1 MTTSK
6 RRVTK
11 FMYTQQL
18 KYLNLSIEQLKDNL
32 ENDAYIQDFAMINHN
47 KDLDENNQNVA
58 EHLHVFIKLN
68 QQKTIDYVADLVDDK
83 AQYIEFFDKSKKSR
97 NEQNGYLYLLHKTKS
112 AEHKHQYS
120 IDELIVKDGSNIKE
134 KINRWIEDYENN
146 LKKYQSKRRKTV
158 VQSILN
164 DYADRIIDEKELKDS
179 LTNFELAKNKKL
191 INDIKQVLIEFDY
204 QTYLEQEK
212 YKNKQVVWIFGK
224 SGTGKSM
231 MSQLL
236 AKDYISDINDIYV
249 TSSNRDPFEDYQN
262 QKVLIIE
269 EFRNETNIGTNELLQ
284 LLDKTNGQVR
294 AGSRYSNKK
303 IMADLIIINTI
314 YEPKYFM
321 NFDEPIYQLLRRID
335 KLVKLDNQKIE
346 TLEYDYKKDDF
357 NVIKSIA
364 NNVKNMTLKKIVG
377 GNFN

>member
-1 MTTSK
+1 M
-6 RRVTK
+6 
-11 FMYTQQL
+11 
-18 KYLNLSIEQLKDNL
+18 
-32 ENDAYIQDFAMINHN
+32 
-47 KDLDENNQNVA
+47 
-58 EHLHVFIKLN
+58 
-68 QQKTIDYVADLVDDK
+68 
-83 AQYIEFFDKSKKSR
+83 
-97 NEQNGYLYLLHKTKS
+97 
-112 AEHKHQYS
+112 
-120 IDELIVKDGSNIKE
+120 
-134 KINRWIEDYENN
+134 
-146 LKKYQSKRRKTV
+146 
-158 VQSILN
+158 
-164 DYADRIIDEKELKDS
+164 
-179 LTNFELAKNKKL
+179 ELAKNKKL
-191 INDIKQVLIEFDY
+191 INDIKQVLIEFDF
-204 QTYLEQEK
+204 QTYLEQER

-224 SGTGKSM
+224 SSTGKSM

-269 EFRNETNIGTNELLQ
+269 EFRNETNISTNELLQ

-294 AGSRYSNKK
+294 VGSRYSNKK

-346 TLEYDYKKDDF
+346 TLEYDSKKDDF

-364 NNVKNMTLKKIVG
+364 NNVENMTLKKILG
-377 GNFN
+377 DDFK

>member
-6 RRVTK
+6 RRITK

-83 AQYIEFFDKSKKSR
+83 AQYIEFFDKSNKSR

-120 IDELIVKDGSNIKE
+120 IDDLIVKDGSNIKE

-179 LTNFELAKNKKL
+179 LTNLELAKNKKL
-191 INDIKQVLIEFDY
+191 INDIKQVLIEFDF
-204 QTYLEQEK
+204 QTYLEQER

-224 SGTGKSM
+224 SSTGKSM

-294 AGSRYSNKK
+294 VGSRYSNKK

-346 TLEYDYKKDDF
+346 TLEYDSKKDDF

-364 NNVKNMTLKKIVG
+364 NNVENMTLKKILG
-377 GNFN
+377 DDFK

>member
-6 RRVTK
+6 RRITK

-58 EHLHVFIKLN
+58 EHLHVFIKFN

-83 AQYIEFFDKSKKSR
+83 AQYIEFFDKSNKSR

-120 IDELIVKDGSNIKE
+120 IDDLIVKDGSNIKE

-179 LTNFELAKNKKL
+179 LTNLELAKNKKL
-191 INDIKQVLIEFDY
+191 INDIKQVLIEFDF
-204 QTYLEQEK
+204 QTYLEQER
-212 YKNKQVVWIFGK
+212 YKNKQVIWIFGE
-224 SGTGKSM
+224 SSTGKSM

-294 AGSRYSNKK
+294 VGSRYSNKK

-346 TLEYDYKKDDF
+346 TLEYDSKKDDF

-364 NNVKNMTLKKIVG
+364 NNVENMTLKKILG
-377 GNFN
+377 DDFK

>member
-6 RRVTK
+6 RRITK

-83 AQYIEFFDKSKKSR
+83 AQYIEFFDKSNKSR

-120 IDELIVKDGSNIKE
+120 VDDLIVKDGSNIKE

-179 LTNFELAKNKKL
+179 LTNLELAKNKKL
-191 INDIKQVLIEFDY
+191 INDIKQVLIEFDF
-204 QTYLEQEK
+204 QTYLEQER

-224 SGTGKSM
+224 SSTGKSM

-294 AGSRYSNKK
+294 VGSRYSNKK

-346 TLEYDYKKDDF
+346 TLEYDSKKDDF

-364 NNVKNMTLKKIVG
+364 NNVENMTLKKILG
-377 GNFN
+377 DDFK

>member
-6 RRVTK
+6 RRITK

-83 AQYIEFFDKSKKSR
+83 AQYIEFFDKSNKSR

-120 IDELIVKDGSNIKE
+120 IDDLIVKDGSNIKE

-179 LTNFELAKNKKL
+179 LTNLELAKNKKL
-191 INDIKQVLIEFDY
+191 INDIKQVLIEFDF
-204 QTYLEQEK
+204 QTYLEQER

-224 SGTGKSM
+224 SSTGKSM

-294 AGSRYSNKK
+294 VGSRYSNKK

-346 TLEYDYKKDDF
+346 TLEYDSKKDDF

-364 NNVKNMTLKKIVG
+364 NNVENMTLKKILG
-377 GNFN
+377 YDFK

>member
-6 RRVTK
+6 RRITK

-83 AQYIEFFDKSKKSR
+83 AQYIEFFDKSNKNR

-120 IDELIVKDGSNIKE
+120 VDDLIVKDGSNIKE

-179 LTNFELAKNKKL
+179 LTNLELAKNKKL
-191 INDIKQVLIEFDY
+191 INDIKQVLIEFDF
-204 QTYLEQEK
+204 QTYLEQER
-212 YKNKQVVWIFGK
+212 YKNKQVIWIFGE
-224 SGTGKSM
+224 SSTGKSM

-262 QKVLIIE
+262 LLVLIIE
-269 EFRNETNIGTNELLQ
+269 EFRNETNISTNELLQ

-346 TLEYDYKKDDF
+346 TLEYDSKKDDF

-364 NNVKNMTLKKIVG
+364 NNVENMTLKKILG
-377 GNFN
+377 DDFK

>member
-6 RRVTK
+6 RRITK

-83 AQYIEFFDKSKKSR
+83 AQYIEFFDKSNKNR

-120 IDELIVKDGSNIKE
+120 VDDLIVKDGSNIKE

-179 LTNFELAKNKKL
+179 LTNLELAKNKKL
-191 INDIKQVLIEFDY
+191 INDIKQVLIEFDF
-204 QTYLEQEK
+204 QTYLEQER
-212 YKNKQVVWIFGK
+212 YKNKQVIWIFGE
-224 SGTGKSM
+224 SSTGKSM

-269 EFRNETNIGTNELLQ
+269 EFRNETNISTNELLQ

-346 TLEYDYKKDDF
+346 TLEYDSKKDDF

-364 NNVKNMTLKKIVG
+364 NNVENMTLKKILG
-377 GNFN
+377 DDFK

>member
-83 AQYIEFFDKSKKSR
+83 AQYIEFFDKSNKSR

-179 LTNFELAKNKKL
+179 LTNLELAKNKKL
-191 INDIKQVLIEFDY
+191 INDIKQVLIEFDF
-204 QTYLEQEK
+204 QTYLEQER
-212 YKNKQVVWIFGK
+212 YKNKQVIWIFGK

-269 EFRNETNIGTNELLQ
+269 EFRNETNISTNELLQ

-294 AGSRYSNKK
+294 AGSRYNNKK

-346 TLEYDYKKDDF
+346 TLEYDSKKDDF

-364 NNVKNMTLKKIVG
+364 NNVENMTLKKILG
-377 GNFN
+377 DDFK

>member
-6 RRVTK
+6 RRITK

-83 AQYIEFFDKSKKSR
+83 AQYIEFFDKSNKNR

-120 IDELIVKDGSNIKE
+120 VDDLIVKDGSNIKE
-134 KINRWIEDYENN
+134 KINRWIEDYESN

-179 LTNFELAKNKKL
+179 LTNLELAKNKKL
-191 INDIKQVLIEFDY
+191 INDIKQVLIEFDF
-204 QTYLEQEK
+204 QTYLEQER

-224 SGTGKSM
+224 SSTGKSM

-294 AGSRYSNKK
+294 VGSRYSNKK

-346 TLEYDYKKDDF
+346 TLEYDSKKDDF

-364 NNVKNMTLKKIVG
+364 NNVENMTLKKILG
-377 GNFN
+377 DDFK

>member
-6 RRVTK
+6 RRITK

-83 AQYIEFFDKSKKSR
+83 AQYIEFFDKSNKNR

-120 IDELIVKDGSNIKE
+120 VDDLIVKDGSNIKE

-179 LTNFELAKNKKL
+179 LTNLELAKNKKL
-191 INDIKQVLIEFDY
+191 INDIKQVLIEFDF
-204 QTYLEQEK
+204 QTYLEQER

-224 SGTGKSM
+224 SSTGKSM

-294 AGSRYSNKK
+294 VGSRYSNKK

-346 TLEYDYKKDDF
+346 TLEYDSKKDDF

-364 NNVKNMTLKKIVG
+364 NNVENMTLKKILG
-377 GNFN
+377 DDFK

>member
-6 RRVTK
+6 RRITK

-18 KYLNLSIEQLKDNL
+18 KYLNLSIEQLKNNL

-83 AQYIEFFDKSKKSR
+83 AQYIEFFDKSNKSR

-120 IDELIVKDGSNIKE
+120 VDDLIVKDGSNIKE

-179 LTNFELAKNKKL
+179 LTNLELAKNKKL
-191 INDIKQVLIEFDY
+191 INDIKQVLIEFDF
-204 QTYLEQEK
+204 QTYLEQER
-212 YKNKQVVWIFGK
+212 YKNKQVVWIFGE
-224 SGTGKSM
+224 SSTGKSM

-269 EFRNETNIGTNELLQ
+269 EFRNETNISTNELLQ

-346 TLEYDYKKDDF
+346 TLEYDSKKDDF

-364 NNVKNMTLKKIVG
+364 NNVENMTLKKILG
-377 GNFN
+377 DDFK

>member
-6 RRVTK
+6 RRITK

-83 AQYIEFFDKSKKSR
+83 AQYIEFFDKSNKSR

-120 IDELIVKDGSNIKE
+120 IDDLIVKDGSNIKE

-179 LTNFELAKNKKL
+179 LTNLELAKNKKL
-191 INDIKQVLIEFDY
+191 INDIKQVLIEFDF
-204 QTYLEQEK
+204 QTYLEQER
-212 YKNKQVVWIFGK
+212 YKNKQVIWIFGK
-224 SGTGKSM
+224 SSTGKSM

-294 AGSRYSNKK
+294 VGSRYSNKK

-346 TLEYDYKKDDF
+346 TLEYDSKKDDF

-364 NNVKNMTLKKIVG
+364 NNVENMTLKKILG
-377 GNFN
+377 DDFK

>member
-6 RRVTK
+6 RRITK

-83 AQYIEFFDKSKKSR
+83 AQYIEFFDKSNKNR

-120 IDELIVKDGSNIKE
+120 VNDLIVKDGSNIKE

-179 LTNFELAKNKKL
+179 LTNLELAKNKKL
-191 INDIKQVLIEFDY
+191 INDIKQVLIEFDF
-204 QTYLEQEK
+204 QTYLEQER
-212 YKNKQVVWIFGK
+212 YKNKQVVWIFGE
-224 SGTGKSM
+224 SSTGKSM

-269 EFRNETNIGTNELLQ
+269 EFRNETNISTNELLQ

-346 TLEYDYKKDDF
+346 TLEYDSKKDDF

-364 NNVKNMTLKKIVG
+364 NNVENMTFKKILG
-377 GNFN
+377 DDFK

>member
-1 MTTSK
+1 LTTSK
-6 RRVTK
+6 RRITK

-83 AQYIEFFDKSKKSR
+83 AQYIEFFDKSNKNR

-120 IDELIVKDGSNIKE
+120 VDDLIVKDGSNIKE

-179 LTNFELAKNKKL
+179 LTNLELAKNKKL
-191 INDIKQVLIEFDY
+191 INDIKQVLIEFDF
-204 QTYLEQEK
+204 QTYLEQER

-224 SGTGKSM
+224 SSTGKSM

-269 EFRNETNIGTNELLQ
+269 EFRNETNISTNELLQ

-346 TLEYDYKKDDF
+346 TLEYDSKKDDF

-364 NNVKNMTLKKIVG
+364 NNVENMTLKKILG
-377 GNFN
+377 DDFK

>member
-6 RRVTK
+6 RRITK

-83 AQYIEFFDKSKKSR
+83 AQYIEFFDKSNKSR

-120 IDELIVKDGSNIKE
+120 IDDLIVKDGSNIKE

-179 LTNFELAKNKKL
+179 LTNLELAKNKKL
-191 INDIKQVLIEFDY
+191 INDIKQVLIEFDF
-204 QTYLEQEK
+204 QTYLEQER
-212 YKNKQVVWIFGK
+212 YKNKQVIWIFGE
-224 SGTGKSM
+224 SSTGKSM

-294 AGSRYSNKK
+294 VGSRYSNKK

-346 TLEYDYKKDDF
+346 TLEYDSKKDDF

-364 NNVKNMTLKKIVG
+364 NNVENMTLKKILG
-377 GNFN
+377 DDFK

>member
-83 AQYIEFFDKSKKSR
+83 AQYIEFFDKSNKSR

-120 IDELIVKDGSNIKE
+120 VDDLIVKDGSNIKE
-134 KINRWIEDYENN
+134 KINRWIEDYESN

-179 LTNFELAKNKKL
+179 LTNLELAKNKKL
-191 INDIKQVLIEFDY
+191 INDIKQVLIEFDF
-204 QTYLEQEK
+204 QTYLEQER

-224 SGTGKSM
+224 SSTGKSM

-294 AGSRYSNKK
+294 VGSRYSNKK

-346 TLEYDYKKDDF
+346 TLEYDSKKDDF

-364 NNVKNMTLKKIVG
+364 NSVENMTLKKILG
-377 GNFN
+377 DDFK

>member
-6 RRVTK
+6 RRITK

-83 AQYIEFFDKSKKSR
+83 AQYIEFFDKSNKNR

-120 IDELIVKDGSNIKE
+120 VDDLIVKDGSNIKE

-179 LTNFELAKNKKL
+179 LTNLELAKNKKL
-191 INDIKQVLIEFDY
+191 INDIKQVLIEFDF
-204 QTYLEQEK
+204 QTYLEQER

-224 SGTGKSM
+224 SSTGKSM

-236 AKDYISDINDIYV
+236 AKDYISYINDIYV

-294 AGSRYSNKK
+294 VGSRYSNKK

-346 TLEYDYKKDDF
+346 TLEYDSKKDDF

-364 NNVKNMTLKKIVG
+364 NNVENMTLKKILG
-377 GNFN
+377 DDFK

>member
-6 RRVTK
+6 RRITK

-83 AQYIEFFDKSKKSR
+83 AQYIEFFDKSNKSR

-120 IDELIVKDGSNIKE
+120 IDDLIVKDGSNIKE

-179 LTNFELAKNKKL
+179 LTNLELAKNKKL
-191 INDIKQVLIEFDY
+191 INDIKQVLIEFDF
-204 QTYLEQEK
+204 QTYLEQER
-212 YKNKQVVWIFGK
+212 YKNKQVIWIFGE
-224 SGTGKSM
+224 SSTGKSM

-269 EFRNETNIGTNELLQ
+269 EFRNETNISTNELLQ

-346 TLEYDYKKDDF
+346 TLEYDSKKDDF

-364 NNVKNMTLKKIVG
+364 NNVENMTLKKILG
-377 GNFN
+377 DDFK

>member
-6 RRVTK
+6 RRITK

-58 EHLHVFIKLN
+58 EHLHVLIKLN
-68 QQKTIDYVADLVDDK
+68 QQQTIDYVADLVDDK
-83 AQYIEFFDKSKKSR
+83 AQYIEFFDKSNKNR

-120 IDELIVKDGSNIKE
+120 VDDLIVKDGSNIKE

-179 LTNFELAKNKKL
+179 LTNLELAKNKKL
-191 INDIKQVLIEFDY
+191 INDIKQVLIEFDF
-204 QTYLEQEK
+204 QTYLEQER
-212 YKNKQVVWIFGK
+212 YKNKQVIWIFGE
-224 SGTGKSM
+224 SSTGKSM

-269 EFRNETNIGTNELLQ
+269 EFRNETNISTNELLP

-346 TLEYDYKKDDF
+346 TLEYDSKKDDF

-364 NNVKNMTLKKIVG
+364 NNVENMTLKKILG
-377 GNFN
+377 DDFK

>member
-83 AQYIEFFDKSKKSR
+83 AQYIEFFDKSNKSR

-179 LTNFELAKNKKL
+179 LTNLELAKNKKL
-191 INDIKQVLIEFDY
+191 INDIKQVLIEFDF

-212 YKNKQVVWIFGK
+212 YKNKQVIWIFGK

-269 EFRNETNIGTNELLQ
+269 EFRNETNISTNELLQ

-294 AGSRYSNKK
+294 AGSRYNNKK

-346 TLEYDYKKDDF
+346 TLEYDSKKDDF

-364 NNVKNMTLKKIVG
+364 NNVENMTLKKILG
-377 GNFN
+377 DDFK

>member
-6 RRVTK
+6 RRITK

-32 ENDAYIQDFAMINHN
+32 ESDAYIQDFAMINHN

-83 AQYIEFFDKSKKSR
+83 AQYIEFFDKSNKNR

-120 IDELIVKDGSNIKE
+120 VDDLIVKDGSNIKE

-179 LTNFELAKNKKL
+179 LTNLELAKNKKL
-191 INDIKQVLIEFDY
+191 INDIKQVLIEFDF
-204 QTYLEQEK
+204 QTYLEQER
-212 YKNKQVVWIFGK
+212 YKNKQVIWIFGE
-224 SGTGKSM
+224 SSTGKSM

-269 EFRNETNIGTNELLQ
+269 EFRNETNISTNELLQ

-303 IMADLIIINTI
+303 LMADLIIINTI

-346 TLEYDYKKDDF
+346 TLEYDSKKDDF

-364 NNVKNMTLKKIVG
+364 NNVENMTLKKILG
-377 GNFN
+377 DDFK

>member
-6 RRVTK
+6 RRITK

-83 AQYIEFFDKSKKSR
+83 AQYIEFFDKSNKSR

-120 IDELIVKDGSNIKE
+120 VDDLIVKDGSNIKE
-134 KINRWIEDYENN
+134 KINRWIEDYESN

-179 LTNFELAKNKKL
+179 LTNLELAKNKKL
-191 INDIKQVLIEFDY
+191 INDIKQVLIEFDF
-204 QTYLEQEK
+204 QTYLEQER

-224 SGTGKSM
+224 SSTGKSM

-294 AGSRYSNKK
+294 VGSRYSNKK

-346 TLEYDYKKDDF
+346 TLEYDSKKDDF

-364 NNVKNMTLKKIVG
+364 NNVENMTLKKILG
-377 GNFN
+377 DDFK

>member
-6 RRVTK
+6 RRITK

-83 AQYIEFFDKSKKSR
+83 AQYIEFFDKSNKSR

-120 IDELIVKDGSNIKE
+120 VDDLIVKDGSNIKE

-179 LTNFELAKNKKL
+179 LTNLELAKNKKL
-191 INDIKQVLIEFDY
+191 INDIKQVLIEFDF
-204 QTYLEQEK
+204 QTYLEQER
-212 YKNKQVVWIFGK
+212 YKNKQVIWIFGE
-224 SGTGKSM
+224 SSTGKSM

-269 EFRNETNIGTNELLQ
+269 EFRNETNISTNELLQ

-346 TLEYDYKKDDF
+346 TLEYDSKKDDF

-364 NNVKNMTLKKIVG
+364 NNVENMTLKKILG
-377 GNFN
+377 DDFK

>member
-6 RRVTK
+6 RRITK

-32 ENDAYIQDFAMINHN
+32 ENDSYIQDFAMINHN

-83 AQYIEFFDKSKKSR
+83 TQYIEFFDKSNKSR

-120 IDELIVKDGSNIKE
+120 VDDLIVKDGSNIKE
-134 KINRWIEDYENN
+134 KINRWIEDYESN

-179 LTNFELAKNKKL
+179 LTNLELAKNKKL
-191 INDIKQVLIEFDY
+191 INDIKQVLIEFDF
-204 QTYLEQEK
+204 QTYLEQER

-224 SGTGKSM
+224 SSTGKSM

-294 AGSRYSNKK
+294 VGSRYNNKK

-346 TLEYDYKKDDF
+346 TLEYDSKKDDF

-364 NNVKNMTLKKIVG
+364 NNVENMTLKKILG
-377 GNFN
+377 DDFK

>member
-83 AQYIEFFDKSKKSR
+83 AQYIEFFDKSNKSR

-120 IDELIVKDGSNIKE
+120 VDDLIVKDGSNIKE
-134 KINRWIEDYENN
+134 KINRWIEDYESN

-179 LTNFELAKNKKL
+179 LTNLELAKNKKL
-191 INDIKQVLIEFDY
+191 INDIKQVLIEFDF
-204 QTYLEQEK
+204 QTYLEQER

-224 SGTGKSM
+224 SSTGKSM

-249 TSSNRDPFEDYQN
+249 TSRNRDPFEDYQN

-294 AGSRYSNKK
+294 VGSRYSNKK

-346 TLEYDYKKDDF
+346 TLEYDSKKDDF

-364 NNVKNMTLKKIVG
+364 NSVENMTLKKILG
-377 GNFN
+377 DDFK

>member
-1 MTTSK
+1 
-6 RRVTK
+6 
-11 FMYTQQL
+11 MYTQQL

-83 AQYIEFFDKSKKSR
+83 AQYIEFFDKSNKNR

-112 AEHKHQYS
+112 AEYKHQYS
-120 IDELIVKDGSNIKE
+120 IDDLIVKDGSNIKE

-179 LTNFELAKNKKL
+179 LTNLELAKNKKL
-191 INDIKQVLIEFDY
+191 INDIKQVLIEFDF
-204 QTYLEQEK
+204 QTYLEQER
-212 YKNKQVVWIFGK
+212 YKNKQVIWIFGE
-224 SGTGKSM
+224 SSTGKSM

-269 EFRNETNIGTNELLQ
+269 EFRNETNISTNELLQ

-346 TLEYDYKKDDF
+346 TLEYDSKKDDF

-364 NNVKNMTLKKIVG
+364 NNVENMTLKKILG
-377 GNFN
+377 DDFK

>member
-6 RRVTK
+6 RRITK

-83 AQYIEFFDKSKKSR
+83 AQYIEFFDKSNKNR

-112 AEHKHQYS
+112 AEYKHQYS
-120 IDELIVKDGSNIKE
+120 IDDLIVKDGSNIKE

-179 LTNFELAKNKKL
+179 LTNLELAKNKKL
-191 INDIKQVLIEFDY
+191 INDIKQVLIEFDF
-204 QTYLEQEK
+204 QTYLEQER
-212 YKNKQVVWIFGK
+212 YKNKQVIWIFGE
-224 SGTGKSM
+224 SSTGKSM

-269 EFRNETNIGTNELLQ
+269 EFRNETNISTNELLQ

-346 TLEYDYKKDDF
+346 TLEYDSKKDDF

-364 NNVKNMTLKKIVG
+364 NNVENMTLKKILG
-377 GNFN
+377 DDFK

>member
-6 RRVTK
+6 RRITK

-83 AQYIEFFDKSKKSR
+83 AQYIEFFDKSNKSR

-120 IDELIVKDGSNIKE
+120 IDDLIVKDGSNIKE

-179 LTNFELAKNKKL
+179 LTNLELAKNKKL
-191 INDIKQVLIEFDY
+191 INDIKQVLIEFDF
-204 QTYLEQEK
+204 QTYLEQER
-212 YKNKQVVWIFGK
+212 YKNKQVIWIFGE
-224 SGTGKSM
+224 SSTGKSM

-269 EFRNETNIGTNELLQ
+269 EFRNETNISTNELLQ

-294 AGSRYSNKK
+294 VGSRYSNKK

-346 TLEYDYKKDDF
+346 TLEYDSKKDDF

-364 NNVKNMTLKKIVG
+364 NNVENMTLKKILG
-377 GNFN
+377 DDFK

>member
-6 RRVTK
+6 RRITK

-18 KYLNLSIEQLKDNL
+18 KYLNLSIEQLKNNL

-83 AQYIEFFDKSKKSR
+83 AQYIEFFDKSNKSR

-120 IDELIVKDGSNIKE
+120 VDDLIVKDGSNIKE

-179 LTNFELAKNKKL
+179 LTNLELAKNKKL
-191 INDIKQVLIEFDY
+191 INDIKQVLIEFDF
-204 QTYLEQEK
+204 QTYLEQER

-224 SGTGKSM
+224 SSTGKSM

-294 AGSRYSNKK
+294 VGSRYSNKK

-346 TLEYDYKKDDF
+346 TLEYDSKKDDF

-364 NNVKNMTLKKIVG
+364 NNVENMTLKKILG
-377 GNFN
+377 DDFK

>member
-6 RRVTK
+6 RRITK

-83 AQYIEFFDKSKKSR
+83 AQYIEFFDKSNKSR

-120 IDELIVKDGSNIKE
+120 IDDLIVKDGSNIKE

-179 LTNFELAKNKKL
+179 LTNLELAKNKKL
-191 INDIKQVLIEFDY
+191 INDIKQVLIEFDF
-204 QTYLEQEK
+204 QTYLEQER

-224 SGTGKSM
+224 SSTGKSM

-269 EFRNETNIGTNELLQ
+269 EFRNETNISTNELLQ

-294 AGSRYSNKK
+294 VGSRYSNKK

-346 TLEYDYKKDDF
+346 TLEYDSKKDDF

-364 NNVKNMTLKKIVG
+364 NNVENMTLKKILG
-377 GNFN
+377 DDFK

>member
-6 RRVTK
+6 RRITK

-83 AQYIEFFDKSKKSR
+83 AQYIEFFDKSNKNR

-120 IDELIVKDGSNIKE
+120 VDDLIVKDGSNIKE

-179 LTNFELAKNKKL
+179 LTNLELAKNKKL
-191 INDIKQVLIEFDY
+191 INDIKQVLIEFDF
-204 QTYLEQEK
+204 QTYLEQER

-224 SGTGKSM
+224 SSTGKSM

-269 EFRNETNIGTNELLQ
+269 EFRNETNISTNELLQ

-346 TLEYDYKKDDF
+346 TLEYDSKKDDF

-364 NNVKNMTLKKIVG
+364 NNVENMTLKKILG
-377 GNFN
+377 DDFK

>member
-6 RRVTK
+6 RRITK

-83 AQYIEFFDKSKKSR
+83 AQYIEFFDKSNKNR

-120 IDELIVKDGSNIKE
+120 VDDLIVKDGSNIKE

-179 LTNFELAKNKKL
+179 LTNLELAKNKKL
-191 INDIKQVLIEFDY
+191 INDIKQVLIEFDF
-204 QTYLEQEK
+204 QTYLEQER
-212 YKNKQVVWIFGK
+212 YKNKQVIWIFGE
-224 SGTGKSM
+224 SSTGKSM

-269 EFRNETNIGTNELLQ
+269 EFRNETNISTNELLQ

-303 IMADLIIINTI
+303 LMADLIIINTI

-346 TLEYDYKKDDF
+346 TLEYDSKKDDF

-364 NNVKNMTLKKIVG
+364 NNVENMTLKKILG
-377 GNFN
+377 DDFK